1 MGYGLKVGSD
11 EGKGKGE
18 DESAE
23 EGEDEENCDA
33 FEGEEKVHRD

>member
-1 MGYGLKVGSD
+1 MGDGLKVGSD

-18 DESAE
+18 DETAE
-23 EGEDEENCDA
+23 DGEDEKDCDA